1 MFLGRCSAIGDPHY
15 RTFDGKY
22 YSFMGHCKYVLAQD
36 SVANTFVV
44 IVDNF
49 PCGTDNSQACTK
61 TVTVHFNT
69 TDVHLKRGSSVA
81 INGEDLAMFPY
92 KHNGK
97 VHLLS

>member
-1 MFLGRCSAIGDPHY
+1 
-15 RTFDGKY
+15 
-22 YSFMGHCKYVLAQD
+22 MGHCKYVLAQD

-97 VHLLS
+97 VHLLSYKFLEVTVKSAFLLSFWLRIVC